1 MITNLSIENFKSIK
15 KTDIELKN
23 INILIGSNGAGK
35 SNFISFFKLLNA
47 ITQKK
52 LQYYTGEE
60 SGANNIL
67 HYGLKYSEYL
77 NGKIVLKNQDTSSY
91 YEFMMNPNTEGN
103 LFFSREYLGYR
114 NDRKYRDFY
123 DYPYN
128 IAQGNETGL
137 HTPKHELRY
146 IQPLIIERLSEY
158 KVYHFHDTGKTA
170 RVKQSFNLFDNETL
184 YEDARNLAS
193 FLYKLKETNEIALK
207 KIEKTIKLVAPYFGE
222 FILKQNPLSP
232 EEIRLAWKEKNNED
246 MIFNASHLSDGT
258 LRMICLITL
267 FVQPN
272 PPQVIILD
280 EPELGLHPF
289 ALTVLSDLIKKVAD
303 TGIQVIIST
312 QSVPLIDKFSIED
325 IIVVEKGND
334 GSEFKR
340 LEEEKLKEWLDD
352 YTIGELWEKNLLGGR
367 P

>member
-1 MITNLSIENFKSIK
+1 MITKLVIENFKSIK
-15 KTDIELKN
+15 KTEVELQN

-52 LQYYTGEE
+52 LQYYVGEE

-77 NGKIVLKNQDTSSY
+77 KGQIILDNEQMINEYKFTL
-91 YEFMMNPNTEGN
+91 FPNTEGN
-103 LFFSREYLGYR
+103 LFIKDE
-114 NDRKYRDFY
+114 
-123 DYPYN
+123 
-128 IAQGNETGL
+128 
-137 HTPKHELRY
+137 ELQEVKP
-146 IQPLIIERLSEY
+146 ITISEY
-158 KVYHFHDTGKTA
+158 KVYHFHDTSKTA
-170 RVKQSFNLFDNETL
+170 RVKQSFNLFDNENL

-207 KIEKTIKLVAPYFGE
+207 KIEKTIKLIAPYFGE
-222 FILKQNPLSP
+222 FILKPNPLSP
-232 EEIRLAWKEKNNED
+232 EEIRLAWREKNNED

-325 IIVVEKGND
+325 IIVVEKGNA

>member
-1 MITNLSIENFKSIK
+1 MITELVIENFKSIK
-15 KTDIELKN
+15 KIEIELKN

-52 LQYYTGEE
+52 LQYYVGEE

-77 NGKIVLKNQDTSSY
+77 KGKIILEEARIPWY
-91 YEFMMNPNTEGN
+91 YEFKLIPNSEGN
-103 LFFSREYLGYR
+103 LFVAEEGNSFEKT
-114 NDRKYRDFY
+114 NDLSMPRRFE
-123 DYPYN
+123 N
-128 IAQGNETGL
+128 NTAI
-137 HTPKHELRY
+137 
-146 IQPLIIERLSEY
+146 SEY
-158 KVYHFHDTGKTA
+158 KVYHFHDTSKTA
-170 RVKQSFNLFDNETL
+170 RVKQSFNLYDNENL

-193 FLYKLKETNEIALK
+193 FLYKLKETNGIALK
-207 KIEKTIKLVAPYFGE
+207 KIEKTIKLIAPYFGE
-222 FILKQNPLSP
+222 FILKPNPLNP

-246 MIFNASHLSDGT
+246 MIFNASHFSDGT

-267 FVQPN
+267 FMQPT

-289 ALTVLSDLIKKVAD
+289 ALTILSDLIKKVAD
-303 TGIQVIIST
+303 SGIQVIIST
-312 QSVPLIDKFSIED
+312 QSVPLIDKFSIDD
-325 IIVVEKGND
+325 IIVVEKGNS

-340 LEEEKLKEWLDD
+340 LHEEELKEWLED